1 MNECCDIW
9 SSKRGRKH
17 LRASVQDVVVKDNLR
32 HTFCT
37 FAARHACTE
46 VGELFNR
53 VILVGRLVADP
64 EVRYTPNGIP
74 VASFRLAVD
83 RPVRRGAEKQTDF
96 IRVVTF
102 RRLAEF
108 AQSYLTKGR
117 LVLVEGRLKVNSY
130 TDRMG
135 QRRTSVDVIAF
146 TVQFMDRKPEG
157 VSPAAPS
164 TASGYPIP
172 LESDFLPEQDVPVE
186 DEILEELPPID
197 DEETEEFPF

>member
-1 MNECCDIW
+1 M
-9 SSKRGRKH
+9 
-17 LRASVQDVVVKDNLR
+17 
-32 HTFCT
+32 
-37 FAARHACTE
+37 
-46 VGELFNR
+46 FNR

-64 EVRYTPNGIP
+64 EIRYTPDGIP

-83 RPVRRGAEKQTDF
+83 RPTRRGVEKQTDF

-117 LVLVEGRLKVNSY
+117 LVLVEGRLQVSNY

-157 VSPAAPS
+157 VAPTVPPAV
-164 TASGYPIP
+164 GVYPAP
-172 LESDFLPEQDVPVE
+172 LESDIIPEQDVPIDDSVLE
-186 DEILEELPPID
+186 DLPPF
-197 DEETEEFPF
+197 EEEEGAEEFPF